1 MGVAGL
7 WAELQPAAVE
17 QTFEEVALEVFDD
30 AFAKLEQGN
39 ALHRDK
45 LLGLRVSLQIVRILD
60 TRMS

>member
-39 ALHRDK
+39 ALNRDK
-45 LLGLRVSLQIVRILD
+45 LLGLRVSLQIVRILGAG
-60 TRMS
+60 MS